1 MYLMLLRFWVP
12 FSSLPWLLWSSQWTT
27 TLSSRWMNLVPASTT
42 LNFSFLVSLFLMSLF
57 LMSLFLM
64 MRMTS
69 QGLPWHL
76 LGTGTVFLTAVT
88 RILQDVSKLGA
99 KKIQVFSWPEKVC
112 WKWHAC
118 TSSAA
123 ANMEVASNP
132 LLKSKCLLY
141 KQPNYKITTMQ
152 TSTILLVLGYT
163 CKQNDDY
170 HCFDPT
176 WSNNYEL
183 LHSFSVVAF
192 VPICLKPKIKGLF

>member
-1 MYLMLLRFWVP
+1 MLLRFLVP

-27 TLSSRWMNLVPASTT
+27 TLSSRWMNLDPASTT
-42 LNFSFLVSLFLMSLF
+42 LNAFLMSLF

-76 LGTGTVFLTAVT
+76 LGTGTVFFNAIT

-99 KKIQVFSWPEKVC
+99 KRISNTSIFMTRKSLLKKVT
-112 WKWHAC
+112 C

-141 KQPNYKITTMQ
+141 INNQTTKLPPRKHRQ
-152 TSTILLVLGYT
+152 FY
-163 CKQNDDY
+163 
-170 HCFDPT
+170 
-176 WSNNYEL
+176 
-183 LHSFSVVAF
+183 
-192 VPICLKPKIKGLF
+192 

>member
-1 MYLMLLRFWVP
+1 MLLRFWVP

-42 LNFSFLVSLFLMSLF
+42 LNAFLMSLF

-64 MRMTS
+64 MRVTS

-99 KKIQVFSWPEKVC
+99 KRISNKSIFMTRKSLLKVT
-112 WKWHAC
+112 C

-141 KQPNYKITTMQ
+141 INNQTTKLPPYKHRQ
-152 TSTILLVLGYT
+152 FY
-163 CKQNDDY
+163 
-170 HCFDPT
+170 
-176 WSNNYEL
+176 
-183 LHSFSVVAF
+183 
-192 VPICLKPKIKGLF
+192 

>member
-1 MYLMLLRFWVP
+1 MLLRFWVP

-42 LNFSFLVSLFLMSLF
+42 LNFAFLMSLF

-76 LGTGTVFLTAVT
+76 LGTGTVFLTAIT

-99 KKIQVFSWPEKVC
+99 KRISNTSIFMTRTSLLKVT
-112 WKWHAC
+112 C

-141 KQPNYKITTMQ
+141 INNQTTK
-152 TSTILLVLGYT
+152 LPP
-163 CKQNDDY
+163 CKHQQFY
-170 HCFDPT
+170 
-176 WSNNYEL
+176 WY
-183 LHSFSVVAF
+183 
-192 VPICLKPKIKGLF
+192 